1 MVSLSHV
8 EQRRKKETKMTKKNR
23 VGVDFLVAKT
33 IVSWNEKIWRAEGLS
48 EEEVERLSEKMWE
61 ELEGD

>member
-1 MVSLSHV
+1 MA
-8 EQRRKKETKMTKKNR
+8 KTKRTNNR
-23 VGVDFLVAKT
+23 VGVEFMISRT

-48 EEEVERLSEKMWE
+48 EEEVERLSEKLWK